1 MHPADFTYPRS
12 STATISLVVRP
23 LALRGLR
30 TSVLAS
36 LTRQYAMS
44 SRRSSRLSA
53 ATAAIKEDPVPITK
67 PEAPKKVNSGRK
79 RKSAPEPQ
87 PSTDVAPSTPKKK
100 RTSKAKE
107 PAAPHTPAAVG
118 LMSAG
123 YSSGDIDDSAPPAI
137 NRLAVPNGTNAPLL
151 SPETRRVIS
160 NKPLAQVSPSKVP
173 QVKTTTGN
181 LLDEA
186 VAHLIKVSP
195 KLKPVIEQHP
205 CHVFSPEGL
214 AEEIDPFRS
223 LVSGIISQQVCITKG
238 ADLSL
243 CCSYTVPGLRS
254 SSEVYQEE
262 IRGALQRG

>member
-1 MHPADFTYPRS
+1 L
-12 STATISLVVRP
+12 STA
-23 LALRGLR
+23 A
-30 TSVLAS
+30 
-36 LTRQYAMS
+36 
-44 SRRSSRLSA
+44 
-53 ATAAIKEDPVPITK
+53 AAIKEDAVPVIK
-67 PEAPKKVNSGRK
+67 PEVPKKANAGRK

-100 RTSKAKE
+100 RTSNAKE

-123 YSSGDIDDSAPPAI
+123 YSSGDIDDPAPPAI

-151 SPETRRVIS
+151 SPESRRVIA
-160 NKPLAQVSPSKVP
+160 NKPMTQVSPSKVS
-173 QVKTTTGN
+173 QGKTTTEN

-195 KLKPVIEQHP
+195 KLKAVIEQHP

-223 LVSGIISQQVCITKG
+223 LVSWIISQQVCI
-238 ADLSL
+238 
-243 CCSYTVPGLRS
+243 
-254 SSEVYQEE
+254 SSEW
-262 IRGALQRG
+262 